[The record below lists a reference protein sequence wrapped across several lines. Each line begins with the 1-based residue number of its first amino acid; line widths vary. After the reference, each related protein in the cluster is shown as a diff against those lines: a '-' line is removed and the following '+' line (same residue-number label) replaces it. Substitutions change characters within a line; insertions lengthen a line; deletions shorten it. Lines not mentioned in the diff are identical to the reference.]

1 MSLSEQGRR
10 LRRDVIW
17 NLAPV
22 ALLGVVGLG
31 LSFAVAAWWGP
42 EAFAV
47 FNLVT
52 TAYFAFAV
60 VGTCGLQYSVL
71 RAVAERPEDRAHI
84 AAAVVGALVPN
95 IALAALATAAFL
107 ALRPAIADW
116 LDSEGVAR
124 GMLWAAPGLFCFSIN
139 KLLFG
144 IVNGLR
150 RMRVLAIYTSLRYL
164 MIAAGLGLARVTG
177 IDSDH
182 LAGIWTFTEVATM
195 LVLTC
200 ELIATVDLRRC
211 AGWRAWVKAHVDYG
225 LRGVLATLAFELN
238 SKLDVWMLGVLVTDK
253 AAIGVYALAAALNEG
268 VAQLPNVVQNNLD
281 PIVARLFADRDTG
294 ELRAM
299 IRRIRR
305 WFVPAMIAI
314 CAVAA
319 AAFPLV
325 IPPMIGNPAFVAG
338 AIPFAIFMLG
348 TAIASP
354 YLPFAHLL
362 LMAKRP
368 GWHTCLLVAA
378 FGFNVVGSLVL
389 IPRFGVAGA
398 AGSMAATVVVSALL
412 LRLLARA
419 RLGLQI

>member
-1 MSLSEQGRR
+1 MSLTEQGAR

-22 ALLGVVGLG
+22 VLLGVVGLG

-42 EAFAV
+42 AAYAV

-60 VGTCGLQYSVL
+60 IGTCGLQYSVL
-71 RAVAERPEDRAHI
+71 RAVAERSDDRDRV
-84 AAAVVGALVPN
+84 AAVVVGALVPSVV
-95 IALAALATAAFL
+95 LAALATAAFL
-107 ALRPAIADW
+107 ALRPVIADW

-124 GMLWAAPGLFCFSIN
+124 GMTWAAPGLFCFSIN

-144 IVNGLR
+144 IVNGMR

-164 MIAAGLGLARVTG
+164 MIAGGLGLARATD
-177 IDSDH
+177 IDADH
-182 LAGIWTFTEVATM
+182 LAGIWTFTEVGTM
-195 LVLTC
+195 VVLTC
-200 ELIATVDLRRC
+200 ELLATVDLRRG
-211 AGWRAWVKAHVDYG
+211 AGWRAWVKVHVDYG

-238 SKLDVWMLGVLVTDK
+238 TKLDVWMLGVVVADK

-268 VAQLPNVVQNNLD
+268 VAQLANVVQNNLD
-281 PIVARLFADRDTG
+281 PIIARLFADRDTD
-294 ELRAM
+294 ELRALV
-299 IRRIRR
+299 RRIRR
-305 WFVPAMIAI
+305 WFIPAMIAI
-314 CAVAA
+314 CAISA

-325 IPPMIGNPAFVAG
+325 IPPMIGNPAFEAG
-338 AIPFAIFMLG
+338 TIPFAIFMLG

-368 GWHTCLLVAA
+368 GWHTCLLIAA
-378 FGFNVVGSLVL
+378 FVFNVAGSMVL
-389 IPRFGVAGA
+389 IPRFGVSGA
-398 AGSMAATVVVSALL
+398 ACSMAATTVVSALL
-412 LRLLARA
+412 MRLLARS
-419 RLGLQI
+419 RLGLRI